1 MKKRITS
8 ILIAACML
16 LPACSQ
22 FMMGGVYS
30 SGGSSSNESSSSW
43 LSSASSNGESS
54 SSSSSSSYF
63 ESSSENSS
71 SSSYFESSSE
81 SSSSSSY
88 FESSSESSSSS
99 SYFESSS
106 ESSASDSYEES
117 SSESWFDSSYLE
129 SSSDSSWLES
139 SSDSS
144 SADEHGDMHTDAN
157 DDGRCDG
164 CKIKVTVTVDVLAIN
179 DLHGKFADT
188 DAQEGVD
195 ELSTYIK
202 ETKAVN
208 KNTIM
213 LSSGDMWQGSAE
225 SNLTKGNII
234 TEWMNEMNFV
244 SMTIGN
250 HEYDWGE
257 EYVVQN
263 SELAEFPF
271 LGINI
276 FSRDTDERVE
286 YCQPSILVEQS
297 GVQIGIIGAV
307 GDCYSS
313 ISSDKVGDIYFK
325 TGNDLT
331 NLVKA
336 ESEKLRAQGADFII
350 YSIHDGYERSYSTQ
364 PTINSLGYYDT
375 VLSNGYVDLV
385 FEGHTHQHYV
395 FKDGYGVYHMQN
407 GGDNDG
413 VSHAQLTI
421 NYANGNTT
429 MNEAEFVSI
438 DQYTHLSDDPVVETL
453 MDKYQ
458 EQIAIAGRVLGQNR
472 KYRSS
477 SEILSM
483 CAQLYYKTGVDVW
496 GDDYDIVLGGGF
508 MSARSPYSLQAGTVT
523 YGDLQSILPFDNQ
536 IVLCSVSGYDLKTK
550 FFETTNSRYYIYYG
564 SYGEQVKANIQN
576 NKTYYIITDTY
587 TSSYR
592 YNNLT
597 EIARLDETTF
607 ARDLLAAYIE
617 QGGFA

>member
-1 MKKRITS
+1 MKKSITS
-8 ILIAACML
+8 ILLAACIL
-16 LPACSQ
+16 LPACGQ
-22 FMMGGVYS
+22 FMLGAL
-30 SGGSSSNESSSSW
+30 GGSSSESSFSST
-43 LSSASSNGESS
+43 SSTMTSNSENSWTSS
-54 SSSSSSSYF
+54 SSSSS
-63 ESSSENSS
+63 ESSSESWFSS
-71 SSSYFESSSE
+71 SSYESSQLESSSESFSESFLDSSYFESSSE
-81 SSSSSSY
+81 SFFDS
-88 FESSSESSSSS
+88 
-99 SYFESSS
+99 
-106 ESSASDSYEES
+106 SYEES
-117 SSESWFDSSYLE
+117 SSDSSQQ
-129 SSSDSSWLES
+129 ES

-144 SADEHGDMHTDAN
+144 SADEHGDTHTDEN
-157 DDGRCDG
+157 DDGRCDE
-164 CKIKVTVTVDVLAIN
+164 CKTKVTVTVDVIAVN

-202 ETKAVN
+202 ETKAMN
-208 KNTIM
+208 KNTIV

-234 TEWMNEMNFV
+234 TEWMNAMNFV

-271 LGINI
+271 LAINI
-276 FSRDTDERVE
+276 FERDTDELVD
-286 YCQPSILVEQS
+286 YCQPSIMVEQS

-325 TGNDLT
+325 TGRDLT

-336 ESEKLRAQGADFII
+336 ESEKLRGQGADFII
-350 YSIHDGYERSYSTQ
+350 YSIHDGYERSYSTK
-364 PTINSLGYYDT
+364 PTITSLGYYDT

-385 FEGHTHQHYV
+385 FEGHTHQRYV

-413 VSHAQLTI
+413 VSHAQITI
-421 NYANGNTT
+421 NYANGNTA

-438 DQYTHLSDDPVVETL
+438 DEYTDLSDDPIVETL
-453 MDKYQ
+453 MDKYE
-458 EQIAIAGRVLGQNR
+458 EQISLASKVLGENR
-472 KYRSS
+472 QYRTSD
-477 SEILSM
+477 EILSM
-483 CAQLYYKTGVDVW
+483 CAQLYYQKGLDVW
-496 GDDYDIVLGGGF
+496 GDKYDIVLGGGF

-536 IVLCSVSGYDLKTK
+536 IVLCSISGYDLKTK
-550 FFETTNSRYYIYYG
+550 FFETTKDRYYIYYD

-587 TSSYR
+587 TSTYR
-592 YNNLT
+592 YNNCT